1 MCWPLWK
8 SPEWHPPPSTPGDN
22 TFIEVLN
29 VTSTGTEISHIQSEC
44 TKSGLKVTLLM
55 LRVAMTLGTD

>member
-1 MCWPLWK
+1 MGNILLLHMVLVFFPR
-8 SPEWHPPPSTPGDN
+8 S
-22 TFIEVLN
+22 IEVLN

-55 LRVAMTLGTD
+55 LRVVMTLGTD